1 MQYGAAR
8 RHFLHVVGAK
18 KASIGYSSSLPK
30 SMMTES
36 AIFTGVEKMLNQLA
50 GPICPIPG
58 PIFDMQASAA
68 VKFVVMS

>member
-1 MQYGAAR
+1 
-8 RHFLHVVGAK
+8 
-18 KASIGYSSSLPK
+18 
-30 SMMTES
+30 MMTES
-36 AIFTGVEKMLNQLA
+36 AIFTGVEKMLKQLA